1 MPARRK
7 QPERYRSLAHFFGA
21 RVRDLRDSYDE
32 RIGSPLRLA
41 DLASRTGYSPSMIS
55 AIERG
60 EHLPDGG
67 DRVRALDEVL
77 AADGELICLWPLV
90 RLLSRFEHRQ
100 IALH

>member
-21 RVRDLRDSYDE
+21 RVRDLRDSYEE
-32 RIGSPLRLA
+32 RVGSPLRLA
-41 DLASRTGYSPSMIS
+41 DLAERTGYSPSMIS

-67 DRVRALDEVL
+67 NRVRSLDEVL
-77 AADGELICLWPLV
+77 VAEGELICLWPLV
-90 RLLSRFEHRQ
+90 QRLGRHP
-100 IALH
+100 ID